1 MLKCLG
7 AHVTFVSRCLEE
19 QFCCCFLSLVL
30 VGAFFRGGGGGI
42 YTYKQVLVTKKNAK
56 DKTFFKYLGDK
67 DAMNRSI

>member
-1 MLKCLG
+1 MFGGSFVVAFCHWFLLG
-7 AHVTFVSRCLEE
+7 HFS
-19 QFCCCFLSLVL
+19 
-30 VGAFFRGGGGGI
+30 GGGGGGGGGI